1 MLQQLKRADEFTER
15 DVGPL
20 DVIRWFWRHK
30 IALFLC
36 TFLAAAATAG
46 YSLTLARTYHAVV
59 TLRLVTPPEN
69 QQTLNSALGGL
80 GGLAG
85 QFFGANLATNDTAVT
100 LAYLRSPSFA
110 REFIEANNLMPELY
124 PTRWDAAQNR
134 WIGEPPLLNQAASGF
149 LNRITTE
156 QDAEGLVD
164 LEVVWSSPQRAREIA
179 ELLIARINQLRRD
192 QALEKAKGNFD
203 YLTQRLAREP
213 VQEMR
218 ATIANMASREL
229 TLLMLAQGPSNYAL
243 EEIGSVFAPEI
254 PVGPRR
260 RLMTMVG
267 AVVGFS
273 LCVIFLLLRQAVTKP

>member
-1 MLQQLKRADEFTER
+1 MLQQLKRVDEFTER
-15 DVGPL
+15 DFGPV

-36 TFLAAAATAG
+36 TFLAGATTAG
-46 YSLTLARTYHAVV
+46 YSLTLPRSYQAVAM
-59 TLRLVTPPEN
+59 LRLVTPPET
-69 QQTLNSALGGL
+69 QSPLNSALGGL

-85 QFFGANLATNDTAVT
+85 QFLGANMPTDDTAVT

-124 PTRWDAAQNR
+124 PTQWDAAQNR
-134 WIGEPPLLNQAASGF
+134 WIEAPPLLDRGASRF
-149 LNRITTE
+149 LTRVTTE
-156 QDAEGLVD
+156 QDAEGLVR
-164 LEVVWSSPQRAREIA
+164 LAVVWSSPERAREIA
-179 ELLIARINQLRRD
+179 EMLIARINQLRRD

-243 EEIGSVFAPEI
+243 EEIGSVFSPDV
-254 PVGPRR
+254 PFGPRR
-260 RLMTMVG
+260 RVMTMVG
-267 AVVGFS
+267 AVVGFC
-273 LCVIFLLLRQAVTKP
+273 LCAIFLLLRQAVKKP